1 MTEYLAE
8 YATETY
14 ALRENGGEL
23 VLSGRVDGLAA
34 LRQAVNLLLQIEQA
48 EYAIFSSEYGVALAD
63 LLGQPMSYVIPE
75 VERRLREALLRD
87 ERILAVE
94 DFSFAANG
102 RRLGVGL
109 VIKSIYGELSQTL
122 EVTV

>member
-14 ALRENGGEL
+14 ALRENGGEP

>member
-1 MTEYLAE
+1 MRENLAE
-8 YATETY
+8 YKTETY
-14 ALRENGGEL
+14 ALRENGGNT
-23 VLSGRVDGLAA
+23 VLNGRVDGLEA

-48 EYAIFSSEYGVALAD
+48 EYAIFSSGYGVALAD
-63 LLGQPMSYVIPE
+63 LPGQPMSYVIPE

-94 DFSFAANG
+94 NFSFAANG
-102 RRLGVGL
+102 RRLSVGF
-109 VIKSIYGELSQTL
+109 VIKSIYGELSQTA